1 MRQWAKRHRSFPGL
15 ADDEEAGL
23 DSGFLV
29 MSSEQIKDIF
39 EPVVKEVCDLV
50 SGQVDG
56 LRAKGGIVS
65 GIVLVGGFGQS
76 NYLYRRLKSRFASA
90 APPPYTPRPTHMTSV
105 PQQSGGGEDG
115 SIEVMQP
122 VYAWTAVV
130 RGAVLRGLEGNM
142 VISRKSRMHYGT
154 SYATVYDED
163 KHAVSERYW
172 SPLWERWMVSDRMQ
186 WHIAKV
192 SRQPRFF
199 ITEE

>member
-1 MRQWAKRHRSFPGL
+1 MTA
-15 ADDEEAGL
+15 
-23 DSGFLV
+23 
-29 MSSEQIKDIF
+29 EQIKDIF

-50 SGQVDG
+50 QGQVDN

-65 GIVLVGGFGQS
+65 GIILVGGFGQS
-76 NYLYRRLKSRFASA
+76 DYLYRRLKARFTSA
-90 APPPYTPRPTHMTSV
+90 APPPYTERPTHSNIDLRER
-105 PQQSGGGEDG
+105 P

-142 VISRKSRMHYGT
+142 VISRKARMHYGT
-154 SYATVYDED
+154 SYATVYDET
-163 KHAVSERYW
+163 KHSVSERYW

-192 SRQPRFF
+192 SLFSFFSLASCHGRSNTRQRQ
-199 ITEE
+199 TT